1 MRDSRIQIFVPTTL
15 DATTTSVNGPDI
27 NLLDG
32 YTYNGGYAEGT
43 TLYGFPFEVMGSS
56 AVIGNDADGFTLTWK
71 VQAAPDNSG
80 VAGTYTDL
88 ATIGKM
94 AYHQTN
100 GWTKDGLTTGTA
112 LGLTRA
118 KMSGRAITTKPWV
131 RLVCTATSLTGTAS
145 VLVRAWIVDGAHPF
159 PDSGRI
165 Y

>member
-15 DATTTSVNGPDI
+15 DATTTSVSGPGI

-32 YTYNGGYAEGT
+32 YTYNGTYFEGT

-71 VQAAPDNSG
+71 VQAAPDSSG
-80 VAGTYTDL
+80 SPGTYTDL
-88 ATIGKM
+88 ATIGVM
-94 AYHQTN
+94 AYDETN
-100 GWTKDGLTTGTA
+100 GWTKDGTLTGSA

-118 KMSGRAITTKPWV
+118 KMSGRVVTTKPWV
-131 RLVCTATSLTGTAS
+131 RLVCTSGSLTGTAS